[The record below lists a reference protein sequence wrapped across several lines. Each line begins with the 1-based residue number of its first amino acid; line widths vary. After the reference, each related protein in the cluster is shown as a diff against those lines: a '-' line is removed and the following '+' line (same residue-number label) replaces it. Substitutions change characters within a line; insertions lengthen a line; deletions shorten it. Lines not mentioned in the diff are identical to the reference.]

1 MIILYTHQKE
11 IQFQSNIKEP
21 HDNLQVLVVQEKH
34 RAPASVG
41 LWKIPTGFVLEV
53 EYFYLS
59 CTLAASLFG

>member
-1 MIILYTHQKE
+1 MIILYMHQKE

-21 HDNLQVLVVQEKH
+21 HENLQVLVVQEKH
-34 RAPASVG
+34 CAPASVG

-53 EYFYLS
+53 YFYLS